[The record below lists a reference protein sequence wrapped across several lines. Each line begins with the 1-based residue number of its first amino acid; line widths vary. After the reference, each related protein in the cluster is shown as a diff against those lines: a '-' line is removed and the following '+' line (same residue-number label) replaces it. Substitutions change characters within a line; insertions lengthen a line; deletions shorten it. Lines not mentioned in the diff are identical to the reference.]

1 MQFSAGPCA
10 PGALICIGWGWHGAC
25 HQYLRWVGGSTMS
38 HQTRQ
43 CRRPIYRIPR
53 ERYAW
58 KSVSRFQARRAL
70 AALYRRAGA

>member
-1 MQFSAGPCA
+1 M
-10 PGALICIGWGWHGAC
+10 
-25 HQYLRWVGGSTMS
+25 MS

-70 AALYRRAGA
+70 GALAALYRRAGA

>member
-1 MQFSAGPCA
+1 
-10 PGALICIGWGWHGAC
+10 
-25 HQYLRWVGGSTMS
+25 MS

-43 CRRPIYRIPR
+43 LRRPIYRIPR

-58 KSVSRFQARRAL
+58 KFVSRVQACHALRAL